1 MNPQLLRLSEMAI
14 NGQILHKLDL
24 IGSVTIENRSYF
36 TVYRRYNNVHEM
48 VVVDYHGDIYLQ
60 KDLSISESLSRILCI
75 PKEKVAQAR
84 IQSLLS
90 FKHHAE
96 PPSGYYGFLEKTWS
110 EIHETL
116 FGVAVSLDGLFDVS
130 ESSSSD
136 TTDSS
141 SFSDSSSSSDLPP
154 SSDPLSP
161 SDPLSS
167 SDPLSPLTTC
177 NIGEE
182 EVKYETNQ
190 MTETECQF
198 SHFIIELKHPSSSSN
213 PICEGVIKQE
223 ECLTKKDPIIV
234 KQEEKITQE
243 LKEEKKRTSSSLS
256 PPSSPRLTALSHQ
269 MILRNGRELR
279 RKIS

>member
-141 SFSDSSSSSDLPP
+141 SFSDSSSSSDSSP
-154 SSDPLSP
+154 SSNPLSP
-161 SDPLSS
+161 S
-167 SDPLSPLTTC
+167 TTC
-177 NIGEE
+177 NIDEE

-223 ECLTKKDPIIV
+223 DCLTKKDPIIV

-243 LKEEKKRTSSSLS
+243 SKEEKKRTSSSLS
-256 PPSSPRLTALSHQ
+256 PPSSPRLTALSQQ